1 METLQIQL
9 MNPQAKTLLQDLA
22 ALKLITIQPSSGI
35 KELLSR
41 FRSHADAAPSLE
53 EITQEVETVRSA
65 RSLRQCVHHFEW
77 SVENGLAPVRIKN

>member
-9 MNPQAKTLLQDLA
+9 MNPQVKTLLQDLA
-22 ALKLITIQPSSGI
+22 ALKLITIQPSPGI

-41 FRSHADAAPSLE
+41 FRSHVDAAPSLE

-65 RSLRQCVHHFEW
+65 RYAE
-77 SVENGLAPVRIKN
+77 K